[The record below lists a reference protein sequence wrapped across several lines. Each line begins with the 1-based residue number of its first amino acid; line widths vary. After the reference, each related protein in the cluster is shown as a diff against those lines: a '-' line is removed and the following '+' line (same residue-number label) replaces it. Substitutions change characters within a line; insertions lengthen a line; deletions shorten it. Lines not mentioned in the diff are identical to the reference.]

1 MKLGQRT
8 LEALETRI
16 SLLRDESRYIS
27 YRIEADQ
34 DRRRQINKE
43 IKQLKDHAR
52 ELKEQI
58 DLDLDLTE

>member
-27 YRIEADQ
+27 YRIEADK
-34 DRRRQINKE
+34 DRRRQINTE